1 MKKEKGSA
9 KRLRSGRITCP
20 TQRFLRLSMAWIAGM
35 SLVVLHAFLDAR
47 VSDPLGAV
55 HRFLPIT
62 EYIFAA
68 LLLMLGGAI
77 LIERCAR
84 EAARERSD

>member
-1 MKKEKGSA
+1 MKKPKKIG
-9 KRLRSGRITCP
+9 KRVRSGRITCL

-62 EYIFAA
+62 EYILAA
-68 LLLMLGGAI
+68 LLLMLGGAL
-77 LIERCAR
+77 LIERS
-84 EAARERSD
+84 AREREK

>member
-1 MKKEKGSA
+1 MKKQKGPE
-9 KRLRSGRITCP
+9 KRLQSGRITCL

-35 SLVVLHAFLDAR
+35 SLVILHAFLDAR

-62 EYIFAA
+62 EYILAA
-68 LLLMLGGAI
+68 LLLMLGGAL
-77 LIERCAR
+77 LIERS
-84 EAARERSD
+84 ARERERDTRE